1 MSPLAHTLVHTQVL
15 QQLYDG
21 DVMSEEALLAWAE
34 EKEHADE
41 SDKVYLKKV
50 RTRGGAVGVLSDQ
63 AAVACA

>member
-1 MSPLAHTLVHTQVL
+1 ML

-34 EKEHADE
+34 EKKHADE

-50 RTRGGAVGVLSDQ
+50 RMQWRRCVEWMPRCLHEA
-63 AAVACA
+63 